1 MSGGVITVAAPSSP
15 FRSVEASK
23 TMAQIE
29 PYQLLEINVISAQ
42 DLPQVSKPV
51 RAYAVGWVHPDRRL
65 TTQVDHEGNT
75 NPMWNEKFVFRVDD
89 HFLNS
94 DNAIIM
100 MEIYAQTWLSPVLIG
115 TVAVHVTNLLHKKR
129 KSKTRFVE
137 LQILR
142 PSGRP
147 RGNLNIGITLLD
159 SAMQNMPLYSELSFS
174 GNDDQLETRKNK
186 KVITEEDREKH
197 SPLETASVFTLQ
209 RCQSEEN
216 DSTINDCAYR
226 GTAQR
231 YGYDEQDLDVGVRKG
246 GVFNE
251 NSLISDV
258 GPSPS
263 VVAAAIAKGLYPMP
277 PPRTAE
283 SSMIDGWSMNS
294 GNEAVVKKMEKWRAE
309 LSPAFEDYGEEQRN
323 PRQTPHRV
331 GQTPHRVGQTPH
343 RVGQT
348 PHRVGKTPQRVG
360 KTPQRV
366 GHTPQRVGQTPQ
378 RVGQTPRRGVRR
390 GEPFSCFGTVFGCEI
405 TITCTKGNRQKK
417 NGDEKSRLTEASS
430 SELTYDES
438 FI

>member
-1 MSGGVITVAAPSSP
+1 
-15 FRSVEASK
+15 
-23 TMAQIE
+23 MAQIG
-29 PYQLLEINVISAQ
+29 PYQLIEINVISAQ

-75 NPMWNEKFVFRVDD
+75 NPTWDEKFVFRVDD
-89 HFLNS
+89 HLLNS
-94 DNAIIM
+94 DNAVIM

-115 TVAVHVTNLLHKKR
+115 TVAVHVSNLLPKSR
-129 KSKTRFVE
+129 KPKPRFVA

-159 SAMQNMPLYSELSFS
+159 NTMRNMPLYSELSSS
-174 GNDDQLETRKNK
+174 GDDELMETRKNK

-197 SPLETASVFTLQ
+197 SPLETASVLTLQ
-209 RCQSEEN
+209 RCQNEKN
-216 DSTINDCAYR
+216 DSTINDYTYR
-226 GTAQR
+226 GTAKR
-231 YGYDEQDLDVGVRKG
+231 YGYDEQDSEMGVRKG
-246 GVFNE
+246 GVSNE
-251 NSLISDV
+251 DSLISDV

-263 VVAAAIAKGLYPMP
+263 VVAAAIAKGWYPMP

-283 SSMIDGWSMNS
+283 SSMVDGWSVNS

-309 LSPAFEDYGEEQRN
+309 LSPAFEDYGEERMKL
-323 PRQTPHRV
+323 RQTPQREGRTPKREGRTPQRV
-331 GQTPHRVGQTPH
+331 GKTPL
-343 RVGQT
+343 
-348 PHRVGKTPQRVG
+348 RVGKTPQHVR

-366 GHTPQRVGQTPQ
+366 GHTPQRVVQTPQ
-378 RVGQTPRRGVRR
+378 RVVQTPRRGARR
-390 GEPFSCFGTVFGCEI
+390 REPFSCFGTVFGCEI
-405 TITCTKGNRQKK
+405 TITCAKGNRQRN
-417 NGDEKSRLTEASS
+417 NGDEKSRLTAES